1 MDIINGIQP
10 ISNLKRKTAALLRQ
24 LAETGEPVVLT
35 RNGEPTVVIQDAAA
49 YQELMDLRDRL
60 DTILRVKRGIADM
73 KAGRTEPAAK
83 VFARLEKKYGF
94 EG

>member
-73 KAGRTEPAAK
+73 KAGRTESAAK